1 MKQRKLSGYD
11 TSIGLTHPN
20 NVHCKVVARDVQK
33 APCAHVFVYRV
44 LHESPQ
50 CYQESQLIYRKQYHH
65 NHKPTQ
71 FVFKTHTS
79 IRNCGKHARVLHK
92 NKMHDVQT
100 FAYIMPFNV
109 ATDRMTE
116 NTNEANTIQC
126 GGATTFTFGL
136 GRTNHNERT
145 KRNE

>member
-1 MKQRKLSGYD
+1 MLPRKSADLS
-11 TSIGLTHPN
+11 
-20 NVHCKVVARDVQK
+20 K
-33 APCAHVFVYRV
+33 AIP
-44 LHESPQ
+44 PQ
-50 CYQESQLIYRKQYHH
+50 SQTNTIRIQ
-65 NHKPTQ
+65 
-71 FVFKTHTS
+71 THTS